1 METSC
6 CGGNGGCGVD
16 IGGCCGDN
24 NAYSSEEYFMSC
36 EETRQDTISQ
46 FMNQFNLSEEDF
58 EKYLIKDAGVNEII
72 LLERLRKISFEISD
86 DLLDLPHVFAN
97 EELYSEIFQLHSK
110 FNSLYNTLLEKYLI
124 EAEEKARKEDE
135 NASV

>member
-1 METSC
+1 MQGYRVSKLFVIVC
-6 CGGNGGCGVD
+6 FRG
-16 IGGCCGDN
+16 
-24 NAYSSEEYFMSC
+24 YF
-36 EETRQDTISQ
+36 
-46 FMNQFNLSEEDF
+46 
-58 EKYLIKDAGVNEII
+58 I

>member
-1 METSC
+1 
-6 CGGNGGCGVD
+6 
-16 IGGCCGDN
+16 
-24 NAYSSEEYFMSC
+24 MSC